1 MKKMERI
8 TFIGIG
14 LSILIGLIFIRMIY
28 LQYSPGGQDL
38 KTKADLNYMYK
49 HEVIEPERGS
59 IYDRF
64 GNLLAGNKVVY
75 ELGVDL
81 TEIDRDPYTI
91 AKYLSGP
98 LGMDFNKIYN
108 LAGAPDRP
116 NENEYNILA
125 DFVDG
130 ATITKIQ
137 DLQIQLAKS
146 PENSADG
153 KNILGTLVGVAC
165 KPHLVREYPENALA
179 SNILGFISFLDRK
192 NGGAHYGTEEEFN
205 GLLSGNSQIV
215 DVPTEPR
222 SVTEIPVVPPGDSL
236 VLTINRRI
244 QQSVETIL
252 DKAVEKNKAV
262 SGTIIVYDPKTG
274 EILAM
279 ATSPRIDPNKYWETD
294 QAAKSFNRAVDI
306 TYEPG
311 SVFKVLT
318 MAAALDSGAVTPGT
332 TFHDTGSIELGG
344 YTIYDW
350 DRNAW
355 GTQTMTGC
363 MEHSLNV
370 CLTWVAEQLGPVRFY
385 NYMKAFGIG
394 QYTNVD
400 LAGEKVTA
408 LAVPGDNNWYPIN
421 LGTNSFGQGLAVTPI
436 EMVQAVGAVANNGK
450 MMYPHI
456 LKAIIKNG
464 EKTEFA
470 PRQIGQ
476 PISAQTAH
484 TETNMLAISLEQEA
498 STALVDGYRVAGKT
512 GTAEIPSPEG
522 YISNVTNASF
532 VGWGP
537 VDDPRFVVYVW
548 LEKPKSS
555 IWGSIVAS
563 PVFANVVQ
571 QLTVLMD
578 IPTDDQR
585 QLLVSKN

>member
-1 MKKMERI
+1 MKKLERI
-8 TFIGIG
+8 TVVGVI
-14 LSILIGLIFIRMIY
+14 LSIFIGLIFIRMVY
-28 LQYSPGGQDL
+28 LQYSQGGQDL
-38 KTKADLNYMYK
+38 KTKSDLYYMYR
-49 HEVIEPERGS
+49 HEVLEPERGS

-75 ELGVDL
+75 EIGVDL
-81 TEIDRDPYTI
+81 TEVDRSPYTI
-91 AKYLSGP
+91 AKYLSEP
-98 LGMDFNKIYN
+98 LGMDFNKVYN
-108 LAGAPDRP
+108 LAVAPDRP
-116 NENEYNILA
+116 NENDYNILK
-125 DFVDG
+125 DFVDAG
-130 ATITKIQ
+130 TIAKIQ
-137 DLQIQLAKS
+137 DMQTALSKS
-146 PENSADG
+146 PEKSADG
-153 KNILGTLVGVAC
+153 KNVLGTLVGVAW
-165 KPHLVREYPENALA
+165 KPHLIREYPENSLA
-179 SNILGFISFLDRK
+179 SNILGFIRFLDRK
-192 NGGAHYGTEEEFN
+192 DGGPNFGTEEEFN
-205 GLLSGNSQIV
+205 GLLAGNSQTV
-215 DVPTEPR
+215 DIPTAPR
-222 SVTEIPVVPPGDSL
+222 SASDIPVVPPGDSL

-279 ATSPRIDPNKYWETD
+279 ATNPRIDPNKYWQTD
-294 QAAKSFNRAVDI
+294 QATKSYNRAIDI

-318 MAAALDSGAVTPGT
+318 MASALDAGAVTPET
-332 TFHDTGSIELGG
+332 TFQDTGSIELGG

-355 GTQTMTGC
+355 GTQNMTGC
-363 MEHSLNV
+363 MQHSLNV
-370 CLTWVAEQLGPVRFY
+370 CLTWVAEQLGPTRFY
-385 NYMKAFGIG
+385 NYMKAFGVG

-436 EMVQAVGAVANNGK
+436 QMVQAVGAVANNGR
-450 MMYPHI
+450 MMSPHI

-464 EKTEFA
+464 EKTEFG
-470 PRQIGQ
+470 PRQVGQ
-476 PISAQTAH
+476 PITAQTAH
-484 TETNMLAISLEQEA
+484 TLTNMLAISLEEEA
-498 STALVDGYRVAGKT
+498 STALVDGYRLAGKT

-537 VDDPRFVVYVW
+537 VSDPQFVVYVW

-563 PVFANVVQ
+563 PVFASVVQ

-585 QLLVSKN
+585 QLLISQK